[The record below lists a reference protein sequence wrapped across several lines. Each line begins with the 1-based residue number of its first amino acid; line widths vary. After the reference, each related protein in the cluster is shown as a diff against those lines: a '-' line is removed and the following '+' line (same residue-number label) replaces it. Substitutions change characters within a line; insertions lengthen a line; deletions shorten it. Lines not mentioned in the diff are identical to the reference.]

1 MLFTRK
7 IGNAE
12 VSNVIEYSGPT
23 HDPGLL
29 FPDMPREI
37 IEENLHWL
45 APNHFSRRLNKF
57 VVTIQKG
64 VWGPAEPAIRRPCGA
79 FPSRLPHSGRG
90 AAKGA

>member
-23 HDPGLL
+23 HDPGFL

-37 IEENLHWL
+37 IEETCTG
-45 APNHFSRRLNKF
+45 SRRTTSADGSISL
-57 VVTIQKG
+57 
-64 VWGPAEPAIRRPCGA
+64 
-79 FPSRLPHSGRG
+79 S
-90 AAKGA
+90 